1 MTLYVEITKG
11 GYLSIPKRI
20 VEKMRLKAGMRFKLL
35 ADEDD
40 VLVLRLVRENE
51 TQVDEGSLLLQQE
64 ALKNIWDSEEED
76 AYELWSWWCRYRP
89 ISICDLRRGIT
100 EGTASV
106 DYIMTVPRRLVAR
119 RLGQTFT

>member
-1 MTLYVEITKG
+1 MTIYVEKTKG

-76 AYELWSWWCRYRP
+76 AYEL
-89 ISICDLRRGIT
+89 
-100 EGTASV
+100 
-106 DYIMTVPRRLVAR
+106 
-119 RLGQTFT
+119 